1 MKKIVIAIDGTA
13 GSGKTTLCLKLAY
26 LLNYIPVLTGK
37 LYRGIG
43 AYIKENNLKPEEIKK
58 KINYLKVDYRFE
70 GVPKVFING
79 IDLTGKLDD
88 PVVERI
94 TSEIAEYKEVREHL
108 YHVQRKFAI
117 KKGVVME
124 GRDIGTVIAK
134 DADLKIYM
142 DADIKVRAERRY
154 RDFLKRGENIDFE
167 RVFLELEKRDRKDKL
182 RKNAPLKVP
191 EDAYFI
197 NTTNK
202 KIEDVIILC
211 LKLAYEKIY
220 KSREKFRWKF
230 AYYFTYPFIKWLF
243 GMKIEGRENLFRE
256 GPCIITPNHLTFW
269 DPPFIGFAAKRES
282 FFLAKID
289 LFLPNP
295 FFAWL
300 IKTFN
305 AIPIKRGQGAISA
318 YERIEEFLKS
328 GKMAIIFPEGTR
340 SKTGELLP
348 FKKGAA
354 SLACNLRIPVIPAY
368 LKNVK
373 ENPLKWILRKKRLSV
388 EFGIPLLP
396 FDNTKEYIEKFN
408 RKIVEE
414 VKKLSLT

>member
-1 MKKIVIAIDGTA
+1 MRKIVIAIDGTA

-26 LLNYIPVLTGK
+26 LLNYVPVLTGK

-43 AYIKENNLKPEEIKK
+43 AYIKRNNLKLEEIKK
-58 KINYLKVDYRFE
+58 KIKDLKVDYKFE
-70 GVPKVFING
+70 VVPKVFVNG
-79 IDLTGKLDD
+79 IDLTEELDD

-108 YHVQRKFAI
+108 YHVQRKFVDE
-117 KKGVVME
+117 KGVVME
-124 GRDIGTVIAK
+124 GRDIGTVIAR
-134 DADLKIYM
+134 DADLKFYM
-142 DADIKVRAERRY
+142 DADLMVRAQRRY
-154 RDFLKRGENIDFE
+154 RDFLKRGEKIDFE
-167 RVFLELEKRDRKDKL
+167 RVFLELEKRDKRDKS
-182 RKNAPLKVP
+182 RENAPLKIP

-197 NTTNK
+197 DTTNK
-202 KIEDVIILC
+202 KIEDVLILC

-243 GMKIEGRENLFRE
+243 GMKIEGRKNLFKK
-256 GPCIITPNHLTFW
+256 GPCIITPNHTTFW

-282 FFLAKID
+282 YFLAKID

-295 FFAWL
+295 LFAWL
-300 IKTFN
+300 IRTFN
-305 AIPIKRGQGAISA
+305 AIPIKRGIGAVSA
-318 YERIEEFLKS
+318 YEKAEELLES
-328 GKMAIIFPEGTR
+328 GKMVVIFPEGTR
-340 SKTGELLP
+340 SKTGTLLP

-354 SLACNLRIPVIPAY
+354 SLACNLRVPVIPAY
-368 LKNVK
+368 IKNVR

-388 EFGIPLLP
+388 KFGVPLLP
-396 FDNTKEYIEKFN
+396 FGNTKEYIEEFN
-408 RKIVEE
+408 KKIEEE

>member
-1 MKKIVIAIDGTA
+1 MRKIVIAIDGTA

-43 AYIKENNLKPEEIKK
+43 AYIKRNNFKPKEIKN
-58 KINYLKVDYRFE
+58 KIKDLKIDYRFE
-70 GVPKVFING
+70 KVPKIFVNG
-79 IDLTGKLDD
+79 INLTEELDD
-88 PVVERI
+88 PIVERI

-142 DADIKVRAERRY
+142 DADIRVRAERRY
-154 RDFLKRGENIDFE
+154 RDFLKKGENINFE
-167 RVFLELEKRDRKDKL
+167 KVFLELEKRDRKDKL

-197 NTTNK
+197 DTTNK

-211 LKLAYEKIY
+211 LKLAYKKIY

-230 AYYFTYPFIKWLF
+230 AYYFIYPIIKWIF
-243 GMKIEGRENLFRE
+243 GMKIEGRKNLFKE
-256 GPCIITPNHLTFW
+256 GPCIITPNHTTFW
-269 DPPFIGFAAKRES
+269 DPPFVGFAAKREGY
-282 FFLAKID
+282 FLAKID

-300 IKTFN
+300 IRTFN
-305 AIPIKRGQGAISA
+305 AIPIKRGPGAISA
-318 YERIEEFLKS
+318 YEKAEELLKI
-328 GKMAIIFPEGTR
+328 GKMIIIFPEGTR

-354 SLACNLRIPVIPAY
+354 SLACNLRVPVIPAFM
-368 LKNVK
+368 KNVK
-373 ENPLKWILRKKRLSV
+373 ENPFKWILRKKELSV
-388 EFGIPLLP
+388 KFGNPLLP
-396 FDNTKEYIEKFN
+396 FDNTKEYMEEFN
-408 RKIVEE
+408 RKIEE
-414 VKKLSLT
+414 AVKKLYLS